1 MKRKIILLPCSG
13 IGKAYGEMGRQA
25 IYELIDNHGVE
36 EVATTCLGRLM
47 IEDPE
52 TKDMV
57 KNNPVI
63 TVDGCAKD
71 CARKNVEF
79 TGKAVD
85 GALRVIELFKDH
97 RDLKPEGILQLGE
110 PGFKLVHILAQKLAE
125 EVERVRRKEQ
135 ENAGTI

>member
-1 MKRKIILLPCSG
+1 MKEKVVVLPCSG

-25 IYELIDNHGVE
+25 IYELIEDLHAEDVT
-36 EVATTCLGRLM
+36 TTCLGRLM

-52 TKDMV
+52 TKALV
-57 KNNPVI
+57 LGNPVI

-79 TGKAVD
+79 TGKVVN
-85 GALRVIELFKDH
+85 GALRVIDIFKDH
-97 RDLKPEGILQLGE
+97 RDLKPEGILKLGE

-125 EVERVRRKEQ
+125 EIDRVRRKEQ
-135 ENAGTI
+135 

>member
-1 MKRKIILLPCSG
+1 MQKKVVILPCSG

-25 IYELIDNHGVE
+25 IYELIEDLRVE
-36 EVATTCLGRLM
+36 DVITTCLGRLM
-47 IEDPE
+47 IDDLD
-52 TKDMV
+52 TKDLV
-57 KNNPVI
+57 QGNPVI

-85 GALRVIELFKDH
+85 GALRVIDIFKDH
-97 RDLKPEGILQLGE
+97 RDLKPEGILRLGE

-125 EVERVRRKEQ
+125 EVNRVRRKE
-135 ENAGTI
+135 E

>member
-1 MKRKIILLPCSG
+1 MQKKVVILPCSG

-25 IYELIDNHGVE
+25 IYELIEDLRVE
-36 EVATTCLGRLM
+36 DVTTTCLGRLM
-47 IEDPE
+47 IDDPD
-52 TKDMV
+52 TKELV
-57 KNNPVI
+57 QGNQVI

-85 GALRVIELFKDH
+85 GALRVIDIFKDH

-135 ENAGTI
+135 

>member
-1 MKRKIILLPCSG
+1 MQKKVVILPCSG

-25 IYELIDNHGVE
+25 IYQLIEDSGAE
-36 EVATTCLGRLM
+36 EVATTCLARLM
-47 IEDPE
+47 IDDPD
-52 TKDMV
+52 TKTLV
-57 KNNPVI
+57 QGNPVI

-85 GALRVIELFKDH
+85 GALRVIDIFKDH

-135 ENAGTI
+135 